1 MTIKRR
7 LTVGACTLISAAC
20 CGSLSAEPMTFAD
33 QAAFTAALPAL
44 PQVLDFDHMAAG
56 TTIEDAMTTGGI
68 TFSYDFEGLAM
79 KVAHLY
85 ATTSSPNFLGTV
97 DGGMF
102 HDGDD
107 FTLTFEPGNGIGLFF
122 ISADP
127 LVDGDIKVTAGGA
140 TASLVALQ
148 VQETLPDGSRVY
160 FLGVVDT
167 EVPITQ
173 ARVEALPGG
182 FFLYNVDD
190 IMTAPVDATSV
201 ASNEAAD
208 TDAF

>member
-1 MTIKRR
+1 MKSKKR
-7 LTVGACTLISAAC
+7 LIAMACTLAATMFY
-20 CGSLSAEPMTFAD
+20 GPLKADPVTFAD
-33 QAAFTAALPAL
+33 RDAFRAALPTT
-44 PQVLDFDHMAAG
+44 PQVLDFDHMPAG
-56 TTIEDAMTTGGI
+56 TTIEDAASAGGI
-68 TFSYDFEGLAM
+68 KFSYDFEGLAM

-127 LVDGDIKVTAGGA
+127 LVDGDIKVTAGGV
-140 TASLVALQ
+140 TASLLANQ

-167 EVPITQ
+167 DAPITQ

-190 IMTAPVDATSV
+190 IMTAPLDAPSV
-201 ASNEAAD
+201 ASNERAEA
-208 TDAF
+208 DAF